1 MAAVLAIIYLIP
13 GILAA
18 LFGKKHWLAILMK
31 DIDYTPEEKKR
42 LSDAILQLRGVEREY
57 D

>member
-42 LSDAILQLRGVEREY
+42 LSDAILQLQRVERGRE
-57 D
+57 